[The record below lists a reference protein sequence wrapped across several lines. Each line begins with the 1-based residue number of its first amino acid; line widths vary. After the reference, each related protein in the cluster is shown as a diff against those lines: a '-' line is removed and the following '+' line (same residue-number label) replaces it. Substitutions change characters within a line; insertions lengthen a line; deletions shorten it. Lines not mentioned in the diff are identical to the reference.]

1 MSVQST
7 LTFILMMLC
16 GGVGASCRFL
26 VDSAV
31 NKRNT
36 LSFPLGT
43 IVVNATACL
52 LLGVFTGLVASLAA
66 QDAESIKFVLGTGL
80 FGGYSTFST
89 ASVEGYRL
97 LEHRRYWLAL
107 VHTGGMLLVSVL
119 AGFLGMAITGA
130 L

>member
-1 MSVQST
+1 MSIQSA

-43 IVVNATACL
+43 IVVNATACF
-52 LLGVFTGLVASLAA
+52 LLGVLTGLVAALTAP
-66 QDAESIKFVLGTGL
+66 DAETIKFVLGTGL

-97 LEHRRYWLAL
+97 LEHRHYWRAF

-119 AGFLGMAITGA
+119 AGILGILLAGA
-130 L
+130 V